1 MNMYCEGYTTLRGKL
16 HSQILNADTWFTSL
30 SDNEG
35 TNYLLQA
42 DRIQN
47 NTNVTSAMGFLIS
60 SN

>member
-1 MNMYCEGYTTLRGKL
+1 MYCEGNTTLRGKL
-16 HSQILNADTWFTSL
+16 HSQILNADTCFTSL

-42 DRIQN
+42 DK
-47 NTNVTSAMGFLIS
+47 VTFILYKCNKRYGF